1 MILVPNN
8 KVDNCK
14 KKISWFK
21 AIEPIEI
28 VSPVGFHILPEIIL
42 QDESITKKVPQ
53 LLDFNL
59 IEESEIVF
67 KVSEII

>member
-21 AIEPIEI
+21 SIEPIEI
-28 VSPVGFHILPEIIL
+28 ESPVGFHILPEIIL
-42 QDESITKKVPQ
+42 QDEEITKKVPQ
-53 LLDFNL
+53 LLEFDL
-59 IEESEIVF
+59 IEESEITF
-67 KVSEII
+67 KIYEL

>member
-1 MILVPNN
+1 MILIPNN

-21 AIEPIEI
+21 AIEPIKIE
-28 VSPVGFHILPEIIL
+28 SPVGFHILPEIIL
-42 QDESITKKVPQ
+42 QDEEITKKVPQ
-53 LLDFNL
+53 LLEFIL

-67 KVSEII
+67 KQYEL